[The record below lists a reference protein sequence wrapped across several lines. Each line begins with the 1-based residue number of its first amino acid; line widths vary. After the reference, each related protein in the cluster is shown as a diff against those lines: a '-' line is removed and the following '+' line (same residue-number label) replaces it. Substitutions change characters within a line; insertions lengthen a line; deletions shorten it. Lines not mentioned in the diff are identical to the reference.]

1 MSTVFPQQFF
11 SAQSVQV
18 QNLFGAF
25 QAAFDGI
32 EKLTTLNLQ
41 VVKTSLAENQVI
53 VEKALAT
60 RSPQDFVELSTSVAK
75 ATAEKASL
83 YGKQVKEIVS
93 NMQSEASTTAKSQL
107 AEYQREGQEVL
118 NKFTKKP
125 VLESGVVVA
134 P

>member
-1 MSTVFPQQFF
+1 MSTVFPQQLF
-11 SAQSVQV
+11 SAQSVQI
-18 QNLFGAF
+18 QHLFGTF

-60 RSPQDFVELSTSVAK
+60 RSPQEFVELSTSVAK

-83 YGKQVKEIVS
+83 YGKQVKEILS

-107 AEYQREGQEVL
+107 AEYQREGREVL

>member
-1 MSTVFPQQFF
+1 MSTVFPQQLF
-11 SAQSVQV
+11 SAQSVQI

-25 QAAFDGI
+25 QASFDGI
-32 EKLTTLNLQ
+32 EKLTALNLQ

-53 VEKALAT
+53 VEKALVT
-60 RSPQDFVELSTSVAK
+60 RSPQEFIELSTSVAK

-93 NMQSEASTTAKSQL
+93 NMQSEAATTAKSQL

-125 VLESGVVVA
+125 ALESGVVVA

>member
-1 MSTVFPQQFF
+1 MSTVFPQQLVP
-11 SAQSVQV
+11 AQSVQI
-18 QNLFGAF
+18 QNLFGAY
-25 QAAFDGI
+25 QAVFDGI
-32 EKLTTLNLQ
+32 EKLTALNLQ

-60 RSPQDFVELSTSVAK
+60 RSPQEFVELSTSVAK

-93 NMQSEASTTAKSQL
+93 NMQSEAATTAKSQM

-118 NKFTKKP
+118 NKFTKIP
-125 VLESGVVVA
+125 ALDSGVIGA

>member
-1 MSTVFPQQFF
+1 M
-11 SAQSVQV
+11 
-18 QNLFGAF
+18 
-25 QAAFDGI
+25 
-32 EKLTTLNLQ
+32 NLQ

-53 VEKALAT
+53 VEKTLAT
-60 RSPQDFVELSTSVAK
+60 RSPQEFVELSASVAK

-93 NMQSEASTTAKSQL
+93 NMQSEVSTTAKSQL

-118 NKFTKKP
+118 NKFTKKAA
-125 VLESGVVVA
+125 LESGVVVA

>member
-1 MSTVFPQQFF
+1 MSAVSPKQLFP
-11 SAQSVQV
+11 AQSIQV
-18 QNLFGAF
+18 QNLFGAL
-25 QAAFDGI
+25 QAAFDGV
-32 EKLTTLNLQ
+32 EKLTELNLQ

-53 VEKALAT
+53 LEKALAT
-60 RSPQDFVELSTSVAK
+60 RSPQEFVELSTSVAK

-93 NMQSEASTTAKSQL
+93 NMQSEAATTAKSQM

-118 NKFTKKP
+118 NKFTKIP
-125 VLESGVVVA
+125 ALDSGVIGA